1 MINTTRR
8 SCYNLLPSH
17 SSPLSILRSHFNPH
31 LAHHSNKILPVTEK
45 RLEKQ
50 EKRQKSSPTKA
61 ISKFKQEGWRKDR
74 LSERVERRKKMAD
87 FCQKYPLEQSH
98 IFPSHFFAFFS
109 GSPLR
114 TYRRNVA
121 LAASLQRNRFLITPR
136 REFNGSV
143 VLLYAGGKRGD
154 LYDLGSTCSACL
166 PSIMCAN
173 IICPL

>member
-74 LSERVERRKKMAD
+74 LSERLKGGKKW
-87 FCQKYPLEQSH
+87 Q
-98 IFPSHFFAFFS
+98 IFVKNIPWSKVIYFRPTFFAFFS

>member
-98 IFPSHFFAFFS
+98 IFPSHFFCVLFRLSFAHLSPERSSRCFS
-109 GSPLR
+109 STKSLFNYAATRIQRFCRITLR
-114 TYRRNVA
+114 RW
-121 LAASLQRNRFLITPR
+121 
-136 REFNGSV
+136 
-143 VLLYAGGKRGD
+143 
-154 LYDLGSTCSACL
+154 
-166 PSIMCAN
+166 
-173 IICPL
+173 